1 MKLAG
6 EICINSIIKLLI
18 MNDHVH
24 FDTSCNVCGV
34 PPMHQHMLR
43 LLTMHIL
50 YHGIHYL
57 QCSQY
62 GVNTIQTMAKKSHTL
77 QSPNDRPHSLDRHHV
92 KGEHAWLLVRVT
104 ISLEEVYWP

>member
-1 MKLAG
+1 MELAG
-6 EICINSIIKLLI
+6 GICINSMIKLLI
-18 MNDHVH
+18 VNDHVH

-57 QCSQY
+57 QCSKY
-62 GVNTIQTMAKKSHTL
+62 GVNTIQTIAKKAHTL
-77 QSPNDRPHSLDRHHV
+77 QSPNVGPDFQDRHHI
-92 KGEHAWLLVRVT
+92 KGKYA
-104 ISLEEVYWP
+104 